1 MEETSVVLENI
12 FSHYCFDSKCFFR
25 GFTASVWKTFLV
37 RFFDLRERLIEGL
50 IDVFDIFKI
59 FFFFFFEEKI
69 DFSIENFKKKR
80 IYFKINN

>member
-1 MEETSVVLENI
+1 M
-12 FSHYCFDSKCFFR
+12 
-25 GFTASVWKTFLV
+25 
-37 RFFDLRERLIEGL
+37 RFFDLRERLIERL